1 MDRRTGKGKKE
12 EKAIG
17 GGAFFYV
24 IPFAC
29 KIFKINTLNS
39 IHRFIQLLSEDTTM
53 RTAGIAVPCLL
64 LACVCV
70 SWLPAA
76 ALVNEEGQGTDPG
89 AQEST
94 YDTVTDYGGMDD
106 TTTHSG
112 HMDDTVTHS
121 GDSGAQNNMYDTV
134 THSGHMD
141 DTTTHSGHMDDT
153 VTHSGD
159 SGAQNNMDGDQNMDG
174 MLIGDGDQNMNGTK
188 TGQENYPTADCSG
201 VETCDE
207 DKPCLYIDVSDESM
221 SYCIHFDPTTKACGA
236 GYERCDLFPDNPSL
250 KHRCS
255 EIREWVKANGT
266 ACEYPTGSNE
276 NTTCVGDDCMMNC
289 CGSSGPTDTTTHPGS
304 NSIASTTTGPGGDG
318 STRQGQNFP
327 TDTTTHSGSNSIAS
341 TTDKESEGGK
351 VAKDIK
357 AVGDQMRECFEKNEA
372 NCEDIFADKFGMNGT
387 TDEDKAVMREKVA
400 GEAAVGKFQTCLKTK
415 SKDVC
420 MDESKGTYKSVGGVS
435 NKPDFEIERE
445 FKKSIE
451 EAKTATIGSTL
462 DACLGNSLTATT
474 ARRAECEKQAKAN
487 YTSLGGSADDYELE
501 RVNAVRKAVQMEV
514 KACNE
519 KGTKTREKCKQEGNK
534 VYTKMEGTG
543 KTDADFEK
551 FAKAAA
557 SGAAADAS
565 RACATKK
572 AEATL
577 GTDYTRE
584 QLKEATMT
592 VMEAGDCRG
601 EIERAY
607 QNGGG
612 DTKID
617 PKAGVDIEF
626 EMGKKVA
633 GANAAG
639 TAYKRCLAEEKH
651 DMTYCKGEAEFE
663 LIMNGVDP
671 EEIDAQLGRAR
682 EGAVGD
688 VFESCM
694 DRSNS
699 TNSTECR
706 EEATKVHQT
715 RAREDGRRKDVL
727 LHEAAGRRP
736 GQNGQGRR
744 RLLHGR
750 QGRAQSGGG
759 RRERVLG
766 RRAPGDGKA
775 GT

>member
-24 IPFAC
+24 ISFAC

-76 ALVNEEGQGTDPG
+76 AMVNEAGQETDPR

-94 YDTVTDYGGMDD
+94 YDTVTDYGR
-106 TTTHSG
+106 
-112 HMDDTVTHS
+112 
-121 GDSGAQNNMYDTV
+121 
-134 THSGHMD
+134 MD

-159 SGAQNNMDGDQNMDG
+159 SGAQNNMDGMLIGDGDQNMDD
-174 MLIGDGDQNMNGTK
+174 MPIGDGDQNMNGTK

-207 DKPCLYIDVSDESM
+207 DKPCLYSDVRDESM
-221 SYCIHFDPTTKACGA
+221 RYCIHFDPTTKACGA
-236 GYERCDLFPDNPSL
+236 GHERCDLFPDNPSL
-250 KHRCS
+250 KQHRCS
-255 EIREWVKANGT
+255 EIREEVKANGT

-276 NTTCVGDDCMMNC
+276 NTMCVGNDCMMNC
-289 CGSSGPTDTTTHPGS
+289 CGSSGLTDTTTHPGSNSIASTTTGPGGDGSARQGQNFPTDTTTHSGS

-327 TDTTTHSGSNSIAS
+327 TDTTTHSGSNQIDT

-435 NKPDFEIERE
+435 NKPEFEIERE

-557 SGAAADAS
+557 SGAAADDRDAFRVLALFPCRRRHRFLLRVLLVLLAAALGVKLAALRGERRLELVDARS
-565 RACATKK
+565 RKRRL
-572 AEATL
+572 ATL
-577 GTDYTRE
+577 RS
-584 QLKEATMT
+584 A
-592 VMEAGDCRG
+592 RG
-601 EIERAY
+601 
-607 QNGGG
+607 
-612 DTKID
+612 
-617 PKAGVDIEF
+617 
-626 EMGKKVA
+626 
-633 GANAAG
+633 
-639 TAYKRCLAEEKH
+639 
-651 DMTYCKGEAEFE
+651 
-663 LIMNGVDP
+663 
-671 EEIDAQLGRAR
+671 
-682 EGAVGD
+682 
-688 VFESCM
+688 VFL
-694 DRSNS
+694 R
-699 TNSTECR
+699 
-706 EEATKVHQT
+706 
-715 RAREDGRRKDVL
+715 L
-727 LHEAAGRRP
+727 
-736 GQNGQGRR
+736 GRR
-744 RLLHGR
+744 RGCDLALRRLHSAR
-750 QGRAQSGGG
+750 EAKR
-759 RRERVLG
+759 RREEEKKRIDEQTKEQ
-766 RRAPGDGKA
+766 ANKKK
-775 GT
+775 